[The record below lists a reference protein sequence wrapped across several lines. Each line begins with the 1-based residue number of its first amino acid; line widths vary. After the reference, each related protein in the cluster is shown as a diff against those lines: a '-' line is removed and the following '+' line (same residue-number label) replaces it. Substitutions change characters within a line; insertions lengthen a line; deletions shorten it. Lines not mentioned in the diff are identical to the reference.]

1 MTSVSDASKPRE
13 GTVPAAAP
21 LADLPP
27 VPNAGP
33 APLVRGAARKRAAV
47 ASAVAQEPSLA
58 TQVAESTA
66 VRAAAIR
73 QATGTA
79 SASRTSGSLE
89 PPRVGDAIRRLRQ
102 ERQLSLDQ
110 LARVS
115 GVSKSMLSQIERNL
129 ANPTVSVVWRLSNAL
144 QIGIEELLG
153 GEAPAPAGV
162 SLVHAHETPTI
173 GSRDGQCRLRILGPL
188 DLAGRFEW
196 YELSIQPGGAL
207 ESEPHEPGTR
217 EHLTVLHGSLE
228 VQSGAALERA
238 RLGETARYAADV
250 RHAIRNPGKTPAS
263 ALLVMEMPRG
273 GS

>member
-1 MTSVSDASKPRE
+1 MTSVSDVSKSRE
-13 GTVPAAAP
+13 GKEQGAAP
-21 LADLPP
+21 LGALP
-27 VPNAGP
+27 VVDVAEAP
-33 APLVRGAARKRAAV
+33 AAVRAPGRKRAA
-47 ASAVAQEPSLA
+47 AVAEPDALSMA
-58 TQVAESTA
+58 AQVAESTA
-66 VRAAAIR
+66 ARSAAGR
-73 QATGTA
+73 QASGATRA
-79 SASRTSGSLE
+79 SAALE

-217 EHLTVLHGSLE
+217 EHLTVLHGTLE

-238 RLGETARYAADV
+238 RMGETARYAADV

-273 GS
+273 GN